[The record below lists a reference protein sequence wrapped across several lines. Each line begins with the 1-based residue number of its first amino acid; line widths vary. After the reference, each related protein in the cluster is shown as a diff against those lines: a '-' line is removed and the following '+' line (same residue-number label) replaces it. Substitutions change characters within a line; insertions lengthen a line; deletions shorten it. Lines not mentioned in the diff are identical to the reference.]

1 MAAAVAA
8 ATLSSNSLSHC
19 PRLCRWIDFNQY
31 EVSWTTLWT
40 LQSLVEMLA
49 GLLLPPKVRRQEIL
63 HLDEILPR

>member
-31 EVSWTTLWT
+31 EVSWTTMWT

-49 GLLLPPKVRRQEIL
+49 GLLLPPKVRWKEVLQ
-63 HLDEILPR
+63 LDEILLR